1 MVYRQGIR
9 LGLLVSALLILSACA
24 SHRVATA
31 PAQPAPR
38 APGAPAAPSAPGPVA
53 VGYEETGEASWYGNP
68 YHGRRAASGE
78 VYDMNQMTAAH
89 RTLPF
94 GTRIRVQSLVD
105 GSSVEVRIND
115 RGPFKDEDKRILDLS
130 FAAGKLLG
138 VIGPGVIPIRLRV
151 VSLGGPPTAAAP
163 PAAPASAPPAA
174 RTIASP
180 PGSAGP
186 PATAAT
192 VSTPPP
198 IATPPAVTPASS
210 QTPVSP
216 PAQVIAPVGAE
227 ASTPPATT
235 AARAEPVARA
245 EPRAEPVP
253 RLEPPPR
260 PSSGPR
266 AEGWSVQLA
275 AYGSE
280 APAVSLRNSLA
291 RSWPDARVQ
300 RAEVGGR
307 LLWRV
312 RVGNY
317 ATRHEADEAVKR
329 LASSGYRAMVVDA
342 ASP

>member
-1 MVYRQGIR
+1 MVFRHGLR
-9 LGLLVSALLILSACA
+9 LGLLLCALVVLSACA

-38 APGAPAAPSAPGPVA
+38 APGAPAAPSAPGLVA

-78 VYDMNQMTAAH
+78 VYDMHQMTAAH

-94 GTRIRVQSLVD
+94 GTRVRVQSLVD

-138 VIGPGVIPIRLRV
+138 AIGPGVIPVRLRV
-151 VSLGGPPTAAAP
+151 VSLPSKPAAAAP
-163 PAAPASAPPAA
+163 PAVAAPSAPPGAPA
-174 RTIASP
+174 IVSAPAP
-180 PGSAGP
+180 PGP
-186 PATAAT
+186 PATPPTASTPNVAT
-192 VSTPPP
+192 V
-198 IATPPAVTPASS
+198 SS

-227 ASTPPATT
+227 SSVPVAPAG
-235 AARAEPVARA
+235 ARAEPVARV
-245 EPRAEPVP
+245 EPRVEPVP
-253 RLEPPPR
+253 RVEASPR
-260 PSSGPR
+260 PASPPR

-275 AYGSE
+275 AYASE
-280 APAVSLRNSLA
+280 PPAVSLRDSLA
-291 RSWPDARVQ
+291 RSWPDARVL

-307 LLWRV
+307 QLWRV

-317 ATRHEADEAVKR
+317 ASRREADEAVKR
-329 LASSGYRAMVVDA
+329 LAASGYRAVVIDA

>member
-1 MVYRQGIR
+1 MAFRQGFR

-38 APGAPAAPSAPGPVA
+38 APGAQPAPGPVTL
-53 VGYEETGEASWYGNP
+53 GYEETGEASWYGNP

-105 GSSVEVRIND
+105 GSAVEVRIND

-138 VIGPGVIPIRLRV
+138 VIGPGVIPIRFRV
-151 VSLGGPPTAAAP
+151 ISLPSPPASAAPPASPASAAISPSPAPPPAAP
-163 PAAPASAPPAA
+163 PAATVPPAP
-174 RTIASP
+174 SM
-180 PGSAGP
+180 
-186 PATAAT
+186 
-192 VSTPPP
+192 
-198 IATPPAVTPASS
+198 ASS

-227 ASTPPATT
+227 SPAAAAEAAAS
-235 AARAEPVARA
+235 RVQPVARTA
-245 EPRAEPVP
+245 PRIEPAPRVEPVP
-253 RLEPPPR
+253 RVESPPR
-260 PSSGPR
+260 PPTGR

-275 AYGSE
+275 AYASE
-280 APAVSLRNSLA
+280 PPALSLRDNLA
-291 RSWPDARVQ
+291 RTWPDARVQ
-300 RAEVGGR
+300 RAEIGGR

-317 ATRHEADEAVKR
+317 ANRREADEAVKR
-329 LASSGYRAMVVDA
+329 LAASGYRPMVVDA